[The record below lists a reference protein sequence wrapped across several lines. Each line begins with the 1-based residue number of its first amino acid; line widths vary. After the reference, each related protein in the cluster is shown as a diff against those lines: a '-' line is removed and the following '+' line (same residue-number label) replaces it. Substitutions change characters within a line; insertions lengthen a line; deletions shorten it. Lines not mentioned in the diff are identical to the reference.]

1 MGFISKLF
9 GGNKEDNALREA
21 FEQIRHILE
30 DEQFQLDM
38 IHPAMK
44 AMIESRLA
52 YDQDPNGTGPFGFSE
67 TNPIPVN
74 GSIGQLAYLSKLET
88 VACAPVCAIVIC
100 SRYIPMSWRPVRF
113 DRRSPGSILRDGAYT
128 VRPVRARHGTTSVAP
143 PSATCRPRK
152 CTGSVP
158 AYPQPASGRHRAS

>member
-1 MGFISKLF
+1 MAFISKLF

-21 FEQIRHILE
+21 FEQIRRILE

-38 IHPAMK
+38 IQPAMK
-44 AMIESRLA
+44 AMIESRPA

-88 VACAPVCAIVIC
+88 ESEISDCHTTDHLGDD
-100 SRYIPMSWRPVRF
+100 WRPRTSY
-113 DRRSPGSILRDGAYT
+113 RS
-128 VRPVRARHGTTSVAP
+128 
-143 PSATCRPRK
+143 
-152 CTGSVP
+152 
-158 AYPQPASGRHRAS
+158 

>member
-21 FEQIRHILE
+21 FEQIRRILE

-38 IHPAMK
+38 IQPAMK
-44 AMIESRLA
+44 AMIESRPA

-88 VACAPVCAIVIC
+88 E
-100 SRYIPMSWRPVRF
+100 RGER
-113 DRRSPGSILRDGAYT
+113 ILFHRIGAVDTIDVFEAVTFGFMLY
-128 VRPVRARHGTTSVAP
+128 
-143 PSATCRPRK
+143 AT
-152 CTGSVP
+152 
-158 AYPQPASGRHRAS
+158 